1 MVKEDPVVGYIAVA
15 VAVICFGSFAV
26 PAKWASV
33 RAANVHP
40 LVYQTYKTFWCFA
53 TSWLALLVPGVQL
66 VFTPFGVL
74 SAVAWV
80 PAGTLAI
87 ASIGYAGLGTAQAT
101 WSSMIVIISFLW
113 GSVFFQ
119 ERVDSWPLAASA
131 VAVMCL
137 GIVGMA
143 IFSDPERQ
151 RRKARAS
158 PTQSPSL
165 LAVADA
171 PLLDVADGGPP
182 LALLPVNDAPATP
195 PPTRRRRAVGIG
207 IALASGTYGG
217 SFAVP
222 LKLAQRAA
230 PDTPAGFEFVVSFGI
245 GAVAVTA
252 VCWALYLAIGV
263 GLLGWRWPSLHLHDG
278 VMIVPGA
285 VAGLAWSAGNMA
297 SLLAVTHLGQALGYS
312 ACQGSLMVSGLWA
325 ILWFREVG
333 GRDAVLWLLAA
344 GLCAGGIVALAW
356 EMRSAS

>member
-1 MVKEDPVVGYIAVA
+1 M
-15 VAVICFGSFAV
+15 AVICFGSFAV

-263 GLLGWRWPSLHLHDG
+263 GLLGWRWPSLHVHDG

-297 SLLAVTHLGQALGYS
+297 SLARRHPPRAGARVLRLPGLADGERAVGDSLVPGGGRARRRPLAVGCRAVRRRNRGLGLG
-312 ACQGSLMVSGLWA
+312 
-325 ILWFREVG
+325 
-333 GRDAVLWLLAA
+333 DAVGKLIGELRDVLY
-344 GLCAGGIVALAW
+344 V
-356 EMRSAS
+356 S